1 MSETPK
7 NADVIF
13 EQPLSYSSAVFN
25 VQCSDVI
32 VCSLY
37 IQAGDQKTMAV
48 KCGGRGEVRS
58 HGGTVSSLQQQL
70 HCALLGVPFL
80 VQVTDNNTYLA
91 LGLGIQKN
99 VREWRNSAYISVLF
113 GWHRQMRPQSGP
125 YSSARAHA
133 RWSHNA
139 PRQPADIF
147 HVGENIFHRCICDI
161 YRPGGQEQAPST
173 GSQLAPF
180 SQRHWC
186 WQPWP

>member
-1 MSETPK
+1 M
-7 NADVIF
+7 
-13 EQPLSYSSAVFN
+13 LS

-37 IQAGDQKTMAV
+37 IQAGDHETMAV

-70 HCALLGVPFL
+70 HCALLGVPSL
-80 VQVTDNNTYLA
+80 VQVNTQKTHLILVLA
-91 LGLGIQKN
+91 TRVN
-99 VREWRNSAYISVLF
+99 VREEEKICLHLRVVRVA
-113 GWHRQMRPQSGP
+113 
-125 YSSARAHA
+125 
-133 RWSHNA
+133 
-139 PRQPADIF
+139 PADEAAVWPVQLGPGTRALVTQGATPTCRYFSCRKIF
-147 HVGENIFHRCICDI
+147 FSAVYLIDI